1 MKLKLMKFMLAST
14 LKKILKEENPNESV
28 KLKKTAEDLR
38 WSIIKKG
45 YQAETDEQFDSI
57 NPNQEKINYNGRHN

>member
-38 WSIIKKG
+38 WSIINEG
-45 YQAETDEQFDSI
+45 CQAETDEQFDSI
-57 NPNQEKINYNGRHN
+57 NPNQEKINYNIK

>member
-1 MKLKLMKFMLAST
+1 MKFMLAST

-38 WSIIKKG
+38 WSIINEG
-45 YQAETDEQFDSI
+45 CQAETDEQFDSI
-57 NPNQEKINYNGRHN
+57 NPNQEKINYNIK